1 MVIIDQCFDVSHVLS
16 DAKIQ
21 SKQHHISAKQNKTKQ
36 TNKKTKTKPVIK
48 MTEMIFKGFKVWT
61 VSKENK

>member
-1 MVIIDQCFDVSHVLS
+1 MVIIDQCFDVSLVLS

-21 SKQHHISAKQNKTKQ
+21 SKQHHISTKQNKTKQ
-36 TNKKTKTKPVIK
+36 TNKKNKTKPVIK
-48 MTEMIFKGFKVWT
+48 MTEIIFKGFKVWT